1 MELRQ
6 IRYFVAVAEDL
17 HFGRA
22 AERLVI
28 AQSAV
33 STQIRRLEREL
44 GVELF
49 DRSPRHVRL
58 SEAGQ
63 EFLPAAREVLDAAR
77 RASGAVERFVAD
89 RGATLRV
96 GTSTGMG
103 ERLDQVLEVLQRES
117 PGTAV
122 ELFSGPLDVRLARV
136 AAGEWDAAFARGEVD
151 VPEGVRLLPL
161 WQDELVAA
169 LPAGHALAG
178 RGTLP
183 LTELAGLPL
192 LLTERRNNPPL
203 VDLVVGACHDAG
215 FEPVPGRSHGS
226 LQDNLASLGAGRS
239 AWTVVYASHAAQLR
253 HSRVAFVHVTDPAG
267 HRLALPGVLVVR
279 RETPAHR
286 LRPLLDAC
294 RTVARGDS
302 GRGDG
307 PGPGDPRPGDLDPR

>member
-6 IRYFVAVAEDL
+6 LRYFVAVAQDL

-22 AERLVI
+22 AERLMI

-49 DRSPRHVRL
+49 DRSPRRVRL

-63 EFLPAAREVLDAAR
+63 DFLPAAREVLDAAR
-77 RASGAVERFVAD
+77 RAVGTVERFVAD
-89 RGATLRV
+89 RGATLRI

-103 ERLDQVLEVLQRES
+103 ERLDQLLEVLQRDS

-136 AAGEWDAAFARGEVD
+136 SGGEWDAAFARGEVD
-151 VPEGVRLLPL
+151 VPQELRLLPL
-161 WQDELVAA
+161 WRDELVAA
-169 LPAGHALAG
+169 LPAGHPLAA
-178 RGTLP
+178 RGTVP
-183 LTELAGLPL
+183 LAELAALPL

-215 FEPVPGRSHGS
+215 FEPLAGRSHGS
-226 LQDNLASLGAGRS
+226 LQESLASLGTGRS
-239 AWTVVYASHAAQLR
+239 AWTVVYASHASQLR
-253 HSRVAFVHVTDPAG
+253 HTRVAFVRVTDPAG
-267 HRLALPGVLVVR
+267 RSLALPGVLAVR
-279 RETPAHR
+279 RGASPQH

-294 RTVARGDS
+294 RAVAR
-302 GRGDG
+302 
-307 PGPGDPRPGDLDPR
+307 GDLDPR

>member
-6 IRYFVAVAEDL
+6 LRYFVAVAQEL

-22 AERLVI
+22 AERLAI

-77 RASGAVERFVAD
+77 RAAGAVERFTAV
-89 RGATLRV
+89 RGAVLRV

-103 ERLDQVLEVLQRES
+103 ERLDQVLDVLRRDS
-117 PGTAV
+117 PTTEV
-122 ELFSGPLDVRLARV
+122 ELRSAPLAVRLARV
-136 AAGEWDAAFARGEVD
+136 RAGEWDAAFARGEVE
-151 VPEGVRLLPL
+151 VPRGVRLLPL

-183 LTELAGLPL
+183 LAELAGLPL
-192 LLTERRNNPPL
+192 LLTERRTNPPL

-215 FEPVPGRSHGS
+215 FEPVAGRAHGS
-226 LQDNLASLGAGRS
+226 LQDSLASLGSGRPG
-239 AWTVVYASHAAQLR
+239 WTVVYASHAAQLR
-253 HSRVAFVHVTDPAG
+253 HTRVAFVRVTDPAG
-267 HRLALPGVLVVR
+267 RALALPGVLAVR
-279 RETPAHR
+279 QDAPADR
-286 LRPLLDAC
+286 LRPLVDAC
-294 RTVARGDS
+294 RAVAR
-302 GRGDG
+302 
-307 PGPGDPRPGDLDPR
+307 GDLDPR

>member
-6 IRYFVAVAEDL
+6 LRYFVAVAQEL

-22 AERLVI
+22 AERLMI

-63 EFLPAAREVLDAAR
+63 DFLPAAREVLDAAR
-77 RASGAVERFVAD
+77 RAVGSVERFAAG
-89 RGATLRV
+89 RGTTLRI

-103 ERLDQVLEVLQRES
+103 ERLDQVLEILQRDS
-117 PGTAV
+117 PATAV
-122 ELFSGPLDVRLARV
+122 ELFSGPLGVRLARV
-136 AAGEWDAAFARGEVD
+136 GAGEWDAAFARGEVD
-151 VPEGVRLLPL
+151 VPEAVRLLPL

-178 RGTLP
+178 RGTVP

-192 LLTERRNNPPL
+192 LLTERRGNPPL
-203 VDLVVGACHDAG
+203 VDLVVGACHEAG
-215 FEPVPGRSHGS
+215 FEPVAGRRLGS
-226 LQDNLASLGAGRS
+226 LQDSLASLGAGKS

-253 HSRVAFVHVTDPAG
+253 HTRVAFVRVTDPAG
-267 HRLALPGVLVVR
+267 RPLALPGVLAVR
-279 RETPAHR
+279 GDAPEDR

-294 RTVARGDS
+294 RAVAR
-302 GRGDG
+302 
-307 PGPGDPRPGDLDPR
+307 GDLDPR